1 VNGVHRFF
9 VAPEKLLE
17 EEGVLWARI
26 EGDDAHHIA
35 RVLRLRPGAS
45 VEVADGLGTEYTGT
59 LTEVS
64 PSKVRVRLGAPRP
77 SLSEPAYRV
86 TLFQGLPK
94 SDKMDWVVQKA
105 AEVGMAEVVPVTM
118 ERSVTSLTAAKA
130 AGRVDRWQK
139 IARSAAQ
146 QAARGR
152 VPVVRELAALD
163 EALADWR
170 RRAPDGLLIVP
181 WEEERGRGIKSLL
194 QSAVVPREIGIVIG
208 PEGGMTE
215 EEIARCAAYG
225 GQACT
230 LGPRILRT
238 ETAGVVVA
246 ALVLYE
252 LGEMGG

>member
-1 VNGVHRFF
+1 MHRFF

>member
-1 VNGVHRFF
+1 MHRFF

-64 PSKVRVRLGAPRP
+64 PSEVRVRLGAPRP

-146 QAARGR
+146 QAAR
-152 VPVVRELAALD
+152 A
-163 EALADWR
+163 
-170 RRAPDGLLIVP
+170 
-181 WEEERGRGIKSLL
+181 
-194 QSAVVPREIGIVIG
+194 
-208 PEGGMTE
+208 
-215 EEIARCAAYG
+215 
-225 GQACT
+225 
-230 LGPRILRT
+230 
-238 ETAGVVVA
+238 
-246 ALVLYE
+246 
-252 LGEMGG
+252 